1 MQRRM
6 RLQRRTEASVQSARQ
21 SRGLLHTGCS
31 LQGAHTDTDTQTH
44 RHTQT
49 HTQTHTDTQT
59 HTLTLTLSIV
69 QLFCW
74 SAQRDLSG
82 FIPCLFASL
91 FVSRWLTFQAS
102 TIKAKTTRL
111 KSADARHPC

>member
-1 MQRRM
+1 MGWKTCKLAQSKARLTLRLWMATMWTSSLPTTRFSRACARRCMQRRM

-49 HTQTHTDTQT
+49 HTQHCTVVLLECTK
-59 HTLTLTLSIV
+59 
-69 QLFCW
+69 
-74 SAQRDLSG
+74 G
-82 FIPCLFASL
+82 FVWFHSMLVCI
-91 FVSRWLTFQAS
+91 FV
-102 TIKAKTTRL
+102 
-111 KSADARHPC
+111 C

>member
-59 HTLTLTLSIV
+59 HTQHCTVVLLECTK
-69 QLFCW
+69 
-74 SAQRDLSG
+74 G
-82 FIPCLFASL
+82 FVWFHSMLVCIFVCFAVVDISSKHDKSQNNS
-91 FVSRWLTFQAS
+91 FEKCRC
-102 TIKAKTTRL
+102 KA
-111 KSADARHPC
+111 PM